1 TNLVEQDIDKWR
13 PKREYC
19 VQYGETDLELFE
31 RLLAEEGLAFFFE
44 CKERRE
50 TLVICEDARLAGKK
64 VLTAARVPMRVVA
77 SKQPVPG
84 AAVQLTV
91 NEEAWDL
98 AVTRLPVSSGVTLRD
113 RNYARPSA

>member
-1 TNLVEQDIDKWR
+1 TSLLEQDIDKWR

-50 TLVICEDARLAGKK
+50 TLVICEDPRLAGKK
-64 VLTAARVPMRVVA
+64 VLTAARLPLRIVGVKTPP
-77 SKQPVPG
+77 QPGG
-84 AAVQLTV
+84 AYQLTAM
-91 NEEAWDL
+91 EEAWDV
-98 AVTRLPVSSGVTLRD
+98 AITRLPVSS
-113 RNYARPSA
+113 